1 MTLMDEKTKQQV
13 RERLAE
19 TLIGPVEL
27 RLYRRP
33 DTGRLIL
40 PGGVGCQT
48 CEVTGG
54 TCADPG

>member
-19 TLIGPVEL
+19 TLSGPVEL

-48 CEVTGG
+48 W
-54 TCADPG
+54 